1 MVPLVRGAVSYER
14 GTPAKV
20 HGLREALQGYS
31 VQGYLAHAKKPT
43 PQGPPRTLGIGL
55 L

>member
-1 MVPLVRGAVSYER
+1 MVPLGGGAVSYER
-14 GTPAKV
+14 GTPVKV
-20 HGLREALQGYS
+20 HGLREALQGY
-31 VQGYLAHAKKPT
+31 LAHEKKPS